1 MRSAGWLF
9 LLCCFLM
16 PAAAQKGDAQKILEA
31 LAKRYDQTRA
41 FAVEGE
47 ITTLTK
53 SPSSETKVAL
63 TFDLV
68 FQKPN
73 KFRLVL
79 KDPQGK
85 VQQMFVSDGKEM
97 FLEFPA
103 LKQVMKRPAPK
114 SGVPLPGG
122 NIVAGSLKEQL
133 AKVKEAKIVGE
144 EKLGQRKV
152 KVIKVTAEDGTTA
165 QLWVANDTLWQ
176 MKVTIEGARLAKG
189 AAAKEQPNPF
199 LEAMKQTTITQII
212 AFNKVVFNPKLTPAT
227 FSYKPPV
234 DFKVVEKFELPMQ
247 PSPSVKPTP

>member
-1 MRSAGWLF
+1 
-9 LLCCFLM
+9 M
-16 PAAAQKGDAQKILEA
+16 PAEAQKGDAQKILES
-31 LAKRYDQTRA
+31 LAKRYDQA
-41 FAVEGE
+41 KSFAMEGR

-53 SPSSETKVAL
+53 SPSSETKVTL

-85 VQQMFVSDGKEM
+85 VQQVFVSDGKEM

-114 SGVPLPGG
+114 SGIPFPGG
-122 NIVAGSLKEQL
+122 NIMTGSLKEQL

-144 EKLGQRKV
+144 EKLGQGKA

-176 MKVTIEGARLAKG
+176 VKATFEGARFAKSVPEKG
-189 AAAKEQPNPF
+189 QPNPF
-199 LEAMKQTTITQII
+199 LEAMKQTTVTQTIT
-212 AFNKVVFNPKLTPAT
+212 FTRVTLNPKIAPAT
-227 FSYKPPV
+227 FSYKPPTG
-234 DFKVVEKFELPMQ
+234 FKVVEKFELPTQ
-247 PSPSVKPTP
+247 PSAKPVQ

>member
-1 MRSAGWLF
+1 
-9 LLCCFLM
+9 M
-16 PAAAQKGDAQKILEA
+16 PAVAQKGDAQKILES
-31 LAKRYDQTRA
+31 LAKRYDQA
-41 FAVEGE
+41 KSFAMEGR

-53 SPSSETKVAL
+53 SPSSETKVTL

-85 VQQMFVSDGKEM
+85 VQQVFVSDGKEM

-114 SGVPLPGG
+114 SGIPFPGG
-122 NIVAGSLKEQL
+122 NIMTGSLKEQL

-144 EKLGQRKV
+144 EKLGQGKA

-176 MKVTIEGARLAKG
+176 VKATFEGARFAKSVPEKG
-189 AAAKEQPNPF
+189 QPNPF
-199 LEAMKQTTITQII
+199 LEAMKQTTVTQTIT
-212 AFNKVVFNPKLTPAT
+212 FTRVTLNPKIAPAT
-227 FSYKPPV
+227 FSYKPPTG
-234 DFKVVEKFELPMQ
+234 FKVVEKFELPTQ
-247 PSPSVKPTP
+247 PSAKPVQ

>member
-31 LAKRYDQTRA
+31 LARRYDQA
-41 FAVEGE
+41 KSFAMEGT

-53 SPSSETKVAL
+53 SPSSETKVTSA
-63 TFDLV
+63 FDLV

-73 KFRLVL
+73 KFRLVF

-85 VQQMFVSDGKEM
+85 VQQMFVSDGNEM

-103 LKQVMKRPAPK
+103 LRQVMKRPAPK

-122 NIVAGSLKEQL
+122 NIMTGSLKEQL
-133 AKVKEAKIVGE
+133 AKVKEAKIIGE
-144 EKLGQRKV
+144 EKLGQRKA
-152 KVIKVTAEDGTTA
+152 KVIKIVAEDGTTA

-176 MKVTIEGARLAKG
+176 VKATVEGARFAKSASEKG
-189 AAAKEQPNPF
+189 QPNPF
-199 LEAMKQTTITQII
+199 LEAMKQTTITQTIT
-212 AFNKVVFNPKLTPAT
+212 FMKVTFNPKIAQTT
-227 FSYKPPV
+227 FSYKPPAG
-234 DFKVVEKFELPMQ
+234 FKVVEKFELPTQ
-247 PSPSVKPTP
+247 PSAKPVP